1 VLAIWAV
8 QLAWSPW
15 WLGRYR
21 FGPIE
26 WAWRS
31 LTRWR
36 RQPFSRAIGRV

>member
-1 VLAIWAV
+1 VLAICAV
-8 QLAWSPW
+8 HLAWSRW